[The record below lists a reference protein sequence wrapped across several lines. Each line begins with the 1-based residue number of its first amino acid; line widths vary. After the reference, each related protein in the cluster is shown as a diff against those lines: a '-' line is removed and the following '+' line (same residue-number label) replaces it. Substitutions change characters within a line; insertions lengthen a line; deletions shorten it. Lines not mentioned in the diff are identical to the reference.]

1 MSSFTATLKSLF
13 TIIQSTCRSI
23 LMRKVRAYRLDNLVL
38 SGADCF
44 VLGML
49 ADNLPHQVMDQV
61 SFLTFLF
68 LFVLCFSHF
77 VFEHILTFCICLKP
91 FFFQLLAEISK
102 RTSPKPDPD
111 MLDNHNQSL
120 LKSTTAL

>member
-44 VLGML
+44 VLDML

-68 LFVLCFSHF
+68 VFVFVFVFVCASSHF
-77 VFEHILTFCICLKP
+77 VFV
-91 FFFQLLAEISK
+91 
-102 RTSPKPDPD
+102 
-111 MLDNHNQSL
+111 
-120 LKSTTAL
+120 

>member
-1 MSSFTATLKSLF
+1 
-13 TIIQSTCRSI
+13 
-23 LMRKVRAYRLDNLVL
+23 MRKVRAYRLDNLVL

-44 VLGML
+44 VLDML

-77 VFEHILTFCICLKP
+77 VFVHILTFCICLKP

>member
-1 MSSFTATLKSLF
+1 M
-13 TIIQSTCRSI
+13 C
-23 LMRKVRAYRLDNLVL
+23 
-38 SGADCF
+38 
-44 VLGML
+44 
-49 ADNLPHQVMDQV
+49 
-61 SFLTFLF
+61 
-68 LFVLCFSHF
+68 
-77 VFEHILTFCICLKP
+77 ILTFCICLKP